1 RSSSYSKEAKAKM
14 FVDQVLDS
22 KCWSQCANIVKLIEP
37 LVRILRIINS
47 EDRTAM
53 DFLYQYIYKVKEEMV
68 VDPYLRILDTQFEK
82 NKQMTSGLLDVIEK
96 YVYGYP
102 NLNSKLTSEMK
113 IFKNVEQ
120 DFERYFAI
128 HERSIIMP

>member
-1 RSSSYSKEAKAKM
+1 
-14 FVDQVLDS
+14 
-22 KCWSQCANIVKLIEP
+22 
-37 LVRILRIINS
+37 
-47 EDRTAM
+47 
-53 DFLYQYIYKVKEEMV
+53 
-68 VDPYLRILDTQFEK
+68 
-82 NKQMTSGLLDVIEK
+82 MTSGLLDVIEK

-128 HERSIIMP
+128 HERSIIMPGRSRMRSSVLVGDDVSGWLVTAGAVVSNLLDWLRF